1 MKNNLKP
8 HNANFYLN
16 QIRWTLARNRLELL
30 VDFKYSTGIVRSFE
44 TTSSQAMSIKFN
56 NNKYGYNI
64 CLVLIVDR

>member
-1 MKNNLKP
+1 MNNNLKS

-44 TTSSQAMSIKFN
+44 TTSSQAMANTFKN
-56 NNKYGYNI
+56 DKQCYNS
-64 CLVLIVDR
+64 